1 MLAERPCLATGAE
14 GVADLIRPE
23 FGAIAQPENDP
34 EALQA
39 LLGAYL
45 ADPALGPRQGKAAR
59 AWAERQYARP
69 VVGPSRSSGCCRP
82 RGERAS
88 AEAPVG
94 QDPRRDPAARVRV
107 APGPAADPARHAG
120 AGARKRLRRLEDPRG
135 IDRRGRRLLLH
146 RDRGDI
152 TFDLEL
158 IRRYGAVVR
167 AVDPVAAYGA
177 ASLEAAAGEPR
188 FSFRHAAVTTRDAPI
203 RMQVH
208 HEPGS
213 QSLSAAGLY
222 DSDEWVEVDGR
233 TIPTLMREFGD
244 DRVDLMKIDVEGIE
258 YDLVPTL
265 DLAALS
271 VRVFAIQL
279 HHTGTVRDATTLIRG
294 LERQGF
300 RLVAQKPPV
309 RLTLARIPTNAS
321 TTVTAP

>member
-1 MLAERPCLATGAE
+1 MAKVRGAIRRRVFEWRLARLPIQPGTPVLELGSDYGGWFIPEGSIAAGDVCYCIGTGA
-14 GVADLIRPE
+14 
-23 FGAIAQPENDP
+23 
-34 EALQA
+34 
-39 LLGAYL
+39 
-45 ADPALGPRQGKAAR
+45 
-59 AWAERQYARP
+59 
-69 VVGPSRSSGCCRP
+69 
-82 RGERAS
+82 
-88 AEAPVG
+88 
-94 QDPRRDPAARVRV
+94 
-107 APGPAADPARHAG
+107 
-120 AGARKRLRRLEDPRG
+120 
-135 IDRRGRRLLLH
+135 
-146 RDRGDI
+146 DI

-271 VRVFAIQL
+271 VRVLAIQL

-321 TTVTAP
+321 TIVTAP